1 MLAKSPVT
9 IITPVFKLELF
20 KKTPTPIQVR
30 LKTSSYN
37 FPVLLANLSER
48 GNLNVK
54 VTKAFT
60 KIFGNEWPGADSEEQ
75 IVLELEEYVF

>member
-1 MLAKSPVT
+1 MLASLNEK
-9 IITPVFKLELF
+9 
-20 KKTPTPIQVR
+20 
-30 LKTSSYN
+30 
-37 FPVLLANLSER
+37 

-75 IVLELEEYVF
+75 IVLELEEYIF